1 MLRTA
6 KPNDTGRI
14 VDLLAET
21 HARSRYADLPFDR
34 RFTYGLVQQA
44 IQRNMGTNDGGCLVV
59 VDVVDQ
65 KVEGFIIG
73 TLSRVYLILDALSA
87 KDLFL
92 IASDKAGPLAARKL
106 MGAYAEWASRNPKVY
121 EIELT
126 HTDVTPESARIGE
139 IYERM
144 GFEPFGHAYRRS
156 NPAFA
161 GKVKE
166 AA

>member
-6 KPNDTGRI
+6 KPSDAGRI
-14 VDLLAET
+14 VELLAET
-21 HARSRYADLPFDR
+21 HLRSRYAALPFDR
-34 RFTYGLVQQA
+34 RFTYGLVAQA
-44 IQRNMGTNDGGCLVV
+44 IQRNMGDHDGGCLVV
-59 VDVVDQ
+59 VEEADG
-65 KVEGFIIG
+65 KVEAFVIG

-92 IASDKAGPLAARKL
+92 VGSEEASPLAARKL
-106 MGAYAEWASRNPKVY
+106 LGAYIAWAERNPKVY

-126 HTDVTPESARIGE
+126 HTDVTPESERIGE
-139 IYERM
+139 IFEHM
-144 GFEPFGHAYRRS
+144 GFEPFGHAFRRA

-161 GKVKE
+161 AREKE